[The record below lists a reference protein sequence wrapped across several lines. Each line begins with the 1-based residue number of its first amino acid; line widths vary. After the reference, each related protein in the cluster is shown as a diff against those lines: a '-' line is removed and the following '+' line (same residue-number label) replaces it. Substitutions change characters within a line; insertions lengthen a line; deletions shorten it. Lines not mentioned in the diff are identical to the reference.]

1 MTRST
6 LLSALLVTLTACASG
21 GDGDVRRTTV
31 LNEAPDEERG
41 GSSEKI
47 ALKKQAIEREIAEN
61 AGLLG
66 AMQSGELEG
75 VFGSSSLDSNLTG
88 GIGGLIGAKGVQV
101 GAGGLG
107 LQGTGRGG
115 GGTAAGI
122 GGLAVK
128 GSVDRSTSTKPS
140 VQLTAQVSTT
150 RGPGTLDPAIIQRV
164 VRRHRPRLKY
174 CVAREEA
181 RDKSASGVTRYKAS
195 FAITI
200 DAQGQTTQITP
211 SGSDL
216 KPKAEACVV
225 NTLKRMR
232 FPSPK
237 GGAVEATLD
246 VKVESEPP
254 KDKAAP

>member
-1 MTRST
+1 MTRSA

-41 GSSEKI
+41 DSPEKI
-47 ALKKQAIEREIAEN
+47 AMKKQEIEREIAEN

-101 GAGGLG
+101 GGLG

-115 GGTAAGI
+115 GGSAENI
-122 GGLAVK
+122 GGLAIK